1 MPQDL
6 SRITKKYTNGEV
18 TIVWKPAR
26 CIHSKKC
33 FNGLPAVFDP
43 SKRPWIDA
51 GGSDTDHIIEQ
62 VKQCPSKALSFFM
75 NSEGERSEAERSVG
89 EKADTETVVE
99 AKPNGPL
106 FVYGDI
112 SIKKE
117 NGTIEKRTDV
127 TAFCRCGNS
136 RNKPFCDGSHLK
148 AEFKG

>member
-26 CIHSKKC
+26 CIHSQKC

-43 SKRPWIDA
+43 AKRPWVDA
-51 GGSDTDHIIEQ
+51 NASDTNSIISQ
-62 VKQCPSKALSFFM
+62 VSKCPSTALSFYL
-75 NSEGERSEAERSVG
+75 NSEGEKETEDNV
-89 EKADTETVVE
+89 EIETVVE

-106 FVYGDI
+106 FVYGNI

-117 NGTIEKRTDV
+117 NGTIEKRSDV
-127 TAFCRCGNS
+127 TVFCRCGNS
-136 RNKPFCDGSHLK
+136 NNKPFCDGSHLK

>member
-1 MPQDL
+1 MAADL

-26 CIHSKKC
+26 CIHSQKC

-43 SKRPWIDA
+43 AKRPWVDA
-51 GGSDTDHIIEQ
+51 NGSDTNHIISQ
-62 VKQCPSKALSFFM
+62 VSKCPSAALSFYL
-75 NSEGERSEAERSVG
+75 NSEGE
-89 EKADTETVVE
+89 KTADDIVEIDTVVE

-106 FVYGDI
+106 FVYGNI
-112 SIKKE
+112 SIKKAD
-117 NGTIEKRTDV
+117 GSTEKRTDV

-136 RNKPFCDGSHLK
+136 GNKPFCDGSHLK